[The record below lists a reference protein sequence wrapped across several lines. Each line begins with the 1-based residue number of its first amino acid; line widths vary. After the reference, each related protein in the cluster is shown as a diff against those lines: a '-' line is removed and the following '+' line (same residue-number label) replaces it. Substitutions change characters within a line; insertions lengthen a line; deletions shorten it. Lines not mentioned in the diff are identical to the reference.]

1 LLLRYTATPFLI
13 LKRGLTSKSIHIL
26 LDMLFFLIAL
36 SVGFEGGYNTP
47 GVGFKDL
54 NSGPAFSLY
63 INRHF
68 LFADLCIG
76 ARTSYFS
83 VENSAYSLYFYGLSI
98 GLAKNSWL
106 FSPVIE
112 CGPEYA
118 RRKLG
123 SSKESG
129 YGLNYTLG
137 FLINIH
143 FEKLRLYPKFYYEG
157 ITDLETHAGFVGAKL
172 GVGYE
177 F

>member
-1 LLLRYTATPFLI
+1 MPA
-13 LKRGLTSKSIHIL
+13 
-26 LDMLFFLIAL
+26 
-36 SVGFEGGYNTP
+36 
-47 GVGFKDL
+47 VGFKDL
-54 NSGPAFSLY
+54 NSGAAFSLQ
-63 INRHF
+63 INHHF
-68 LFADLCIG
+68 RLADLSVG

-112 CGPEYA
+112 FGPEYA

-129 YGLNYTLG
+129 FGLNYTMG
-137 FLINIH
+137 FLINIY
-143 FEKLRLYPKFYYEG
+143 FDKLRFYPKFYYEG
-157 ITDLETHAGFVGAKL
+157 ITDLEIHAGFIGAKL

>member
-1 LLLRYTATPFLI
+1 MI
-13 LKRGLTSKSIHIL
+13 
-26 LDMLFFLIAL
+26 FFLITL
-36 SVGFEGGYNTP
+36 SVGFEGGYNMP
-47 GVGFKDL
+47 AVGFKDL
-54 NSGPAFSLY
+54 NSGAAFSLY
-63 INRHF
+63 VNRHF
-68 LFADLCIG
+68 RFADLGIG
-76 ARTSYFS
+76 VRTSYFS

-112 CGPEYA
+112 FGPEYA

-129 YGLNYTLG
+129 FGFNYTLG
-137 FLINIH
+137 FLINIY
-143 FEKLRLYPKFYYEG
+143 FDKLRFYPKFYYEG
-157 ITDLETHAGFVGAKL
+157 ITDIETHAGFVGAKL